1 MDTQNILRTIH
12 RNQEQIDLLTANNTQ
27 LIEFLMVA
35 GAQAALTS
43 LEHSPAPAGSVP
55 IWHQIAEQNLTR
67 SLPLPPATTKK
78 RMGRPPGG
86 KNRPKQEPDREVR
99 YDTMGRKIHQHLKV
113 MTAEQRK
120 AVGEA
125 SRRRWE
131 IVREAGLIRP
141 GSPARSPS
149 NAEVARAQKIIDA
162 RKKRATSK
170 QGTHSRDK
178 SPQAVAEWKR
188 KLSEAN
194 RRARAKKA
202 AMGIDYTTNQPIE
215 KGGAA

>member
-1 MDTQNILRTIH
+1 
-12 RNQEQIDLLTANNTQ
+12 
-27 LIEFLMVA
+27 
-35 GAQAALTS
+35 
-43 LEHSPAPAGSVP
+43 
-55 IWHQIAEQNLTR
+55 
-67 SLPLPPATTKK
+67 
-78 RMGRPPGG
+78 
-86 KNRPKQEPDREVR
+86 
-99 YDTMGRKIHQHLKV
+99 MGRKIHQHLKV

-149 NAEVARAQKIIDA
+149 NVEVARAQKIIDA

-170 QGTHSRDK
+170 QGTNSHDK
-178 SPQAVAEWKR
+178 SPEAIAEWKR

-194 RRARAKKA
+194 RRARERKA
-202 AMGIDYTTNQPIE
+202 AQGIDYTTNQPIE